1 MKNLVNKLKKV
12 NKIYV
17 VLGIITSVILLNVI
31 ISVTT
36 GNNVLKNAT
45 ASVLRTFGFNTQV
58 VESISLTSDGFKNNE
73 PGSFDIE
80 KSAKWIGENKAQ
92 ITFDIDTILKTS
104 ENKKDIILVIDVS
117 GSMEGEKLDKV
128 KSDTKELTEVVLSDS
143 DNKIALITF
152 DTSSAI
158 ISEFTS
164 DKDKMLTAID
174 SLTTAGVTNYYS
186 ALINAEKV
194 LENYIKEKNRDLTL
208 LFLTDGYPNE
218 ETPNELAQY
227 ELLKVKYPYI
237 NINAIQYE
245 MGLDIKEEVKVISD
259 KQFTADIT
267 TLNNTLFEASINP
280 EYYETFELTD
290 YIDNEYF
297 YVEKESDIKTSIGNA
312 TLTEENGVQKVIWKG
327 PQTEFIT
334 GKTAT
339 ITIDVKVK
347 EDKIGKE
354 GFFSSNEKAEVKV
367 KTSNSDKETN
377 KTTSTTPVLKAG
389 YKVIY
394 DSNTPKG
401 CTQEAPATKTHYAYE
416 KVKVSNKELKCN
428 GYLFKGW
435 EIVTKDV
442 KNINDTT
449 FEMPEKDVEV
459 KAKWTSLSI
468 KKSMNGT
475 VYDGAKLYNTVASL
489 AVLDNKSS
497 EFVTASTGINYHATS
512 SDTNGKGVYTYSD
525 TKDDKYPVH
534 FYRGDVNNNNVKFAG
549 FCWKIV
555 RTTDTGGTKLIYN
568 GTPDANG
575 DCTATTGEATQ
586 IGTGAF
592 NTRDDL
598 PAYNGYM
605 YGEEYEVNKI
615 EIDWRS
621 RSGKTQQ
628 ELFGVRGKS
637 YYYSTDVT
645 YSNGK
650 YTLVNPE
657 KKYFNDN
664 WNNLQSNYTCL
675 SETDTS
681 CEKVAFIQERTSTN
695 SSLLCTMMENGETEK
710 GLKESLSNIVYG
722 NDVTYDNETGMYKL
736 ENIILSKDYETIE
749 RDTEK
754 EDGYHYTCLSEKDTC
769 ETIKYKIGYSGN
781 GTTAKTYGH
790 YIDITNGNK
799 IEDIYINMK
808 KNIKSSI
815 VKTRLENWY
824 ENNLYRYSDYIE
836 DTVWCNDRSSN
847 DYGVWTHNQKNY
859 IVYSALYRLYN
870 SRYTAEIQ
878 GKPLLRCKDNNDNF
892 TVSNIKGN
900 GMLTHPIA
908 LLTTD
913 EVVLAG
919 GQIYTNSIK
928 YYLNSNQNWWT
939 MTPGSSSTTVLNQY
953 ITNTGSVSL
962 LPTGTNYIAGIRP
975 SMSLANDVV
984 ILEGNGTATDPYVIT
999 R

>member
-12 NKIYV
+12 NKGYLI
-17 VLGIITSVILLNVI
+17 LGVITSVILLNVI

-73 PGSFDIE
+73 PGSCDIE

-92 ITFDIDTILKTS
+92 IIFDIDTILKTS

-128 KSDTKELTEVVLSDS
+128 KSDTKELTEVALSDS

-297 YVEKESDIKTSIGNA
+297 YVEKESDIKASIGNA

-354 GFFSSNEKAEVKV
+354 GFFSTNEKAEVKV
-367 KTSNSDKETN
+367 KTSNSNKETN
-377 KTTSTTPVLKAG
+377 KTTSTTPVLQAG

-401 CTQEAPATKTHYAYE
+401 CTQEPPTTKIHYAYE
-416 KVKVSNKELKCN
+416 KVKVSNEELKCN

-459 KAKWTSLSI
+459 KAKWTSLSV

-475 VYDGAKLYNTVASL
+475 VYDVAKLYNTVASL
-489 AVLDNKSS
+489 AVLDNKPS

-575 DCTATTGEATQ
+575 DCTTTTGAATQ
-586 IGTGAF
+586 IGTSAF
-592 NTRDDL
+592 NLKYDT

-605 YGEEYEVNKI
+605 YGKEYELYTVRMDWLSQWSNK
-615 EIDWRS
+615 
-621 RSGKTQQ
+621 KTQWIYSRNKN
-628 ELFGVRGKS
+628 F
-637 YYYSTDVT
+637 YYANSVDYSDD
-645 YSNGK
+645 K
-650 YTLVNPE
+650 YTLVNSE
-657 KKYFNDN
+657 KILHESATGQKFRGM
-664 WNNLQSNYTCL
+664 YTCL
-675 SETDTS
+675 SESD
-681 CEKVAFIQERTSTN
+681 QECTQICYVYGY
-695 SSLLCTMMENGETEK
+695 SSHELFCAMMENGET
-710 GLKESLSNIVYG
+710 KENIVESFPNVVYG
-722 NDVTYDNETGMYKL
+722 NDITYDEEKKIYKL
-736 ENIILSKDYETIE
+736 ENTMSG
-749 RDTEK
+749 K
-754 EDGYHYTCLSEKDTC
+754 EYGLFYHELGKENGYHYTCLSESDTC
-769 ETIKYKIGYSGN
+769 NIVMYISGN
-781 GTTAKTYGH
+781 NSSELYYYMLTDGE
-790 YIDITNGNK
+790 K
-799 IEDIYINMK
+799 IEDVYKKMK
-808 KNIKSSI
+808 QNDNDSIIKEQI
-815 VKTRLENWY
+815 DNWY
-824 ENNLYRYSDYIE
+824 QENLLKYADYIE
-836 DTVWCNDRSSN
+836 DTIWCNDRSSDEYAAWTKN
-847 DYGVWTHNQKNY
+847 WDGSGDYA
-859 IVYSALYRLYN
+859 VYYRLFSSTYR
-870 SRYTAEIQ
+870 SDTPGEPTL
-878 GKPLLRCKDNNDNF
+878 KCKDKNDSF
-892 TVSNIKGN
+892 TVSKSNGN
-900 GMLTHPIA
+900 GALKYPIA
-908 LLTTD
+908 LLTAD
-913 EVVLAG
+913 EITFAG
-919 GQIYTNSIK
+919 GVVNRSTQH
-928 YYLNSNQNWWT
+928 YYLNTNQLWWS
-939 MTPGSSSTTVLNQY
+939 MSPGY
-953 ITNTGSVSL
+953 NTGSYTYHLAIVPPGQMVTFSINS
-962 LPTGTNYIAGIRP
+962 TNTGIRP
-975 SMSLANDVV
+975 SISLANNVV

-999 R
+999 E